1 MEPKPSRSQLNV
13 RVSEQVE
20 KLIDKKRIELSKT
33 MGVIPTR
40 SEVLRLALGSYLN
53 VDLSKWEVDGRTTAK
68 K

>member
-1 MEPKPSRSQLNV
+1 MDPKPSRSQLNV